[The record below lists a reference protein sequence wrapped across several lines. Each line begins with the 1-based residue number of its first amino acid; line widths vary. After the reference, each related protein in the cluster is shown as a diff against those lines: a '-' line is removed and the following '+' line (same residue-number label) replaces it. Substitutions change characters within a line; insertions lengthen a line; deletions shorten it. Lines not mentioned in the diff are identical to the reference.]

1 MTPAP
6 SRDRNN
12 PLPYILGSVGAVLVL
27 LGLFALPFFRGVAGV
42 DGSLGSVLLDR
53 DDLVSLSLSYLLA
66 PVLFIS

>member
-1 MTPAP
+1 MTSAP
-6 SRDRNN
+6 DGDRNS
-12 PLPYILGSVGAVLVL
+12 PLPYILGLIGAVLVL
-27 LGLFALPFFRGVAGV
+27 VVLFALPFFRGVAGV